1 MCELFNVAFGF
12 ALVFMKATLDT
23 DTPVALFACVG
34 RCFTVDALLTH
45 GITTVEKEPLSA
57 LGAVPQSPLA
67 DRALCHPRVAP
78 LASPRPQG
86 DVPTF
91 QAGGSL
97 TSPLQ
102 PAPALAF
109 PRGSGRAA
117 HATPGPLTA
126 AGAAKGRPRGK
137 GAEPRGGRGWA
148 APSPL
153 PPLPPRSRTGPSSPA
168 PAAVPPER
176 YLHGGAGRLQG
187 RGERGATA
195 AASAATSSPSRF
207 RLRHPGSPARPG
219 RHRAPPRGM
228 DGRGPAQGP
237 LPRRHSPGRAGRG
250 PGGGQPCRTPVLR
263 LLKRAKG
270 PGYGCSTTAP
280 RYSPFPKGSRGQ
292 RSAVGASPA
301 ASLRRA
307 SGVE

>member
-67 DRALCHPRVAP
+67 GRALCHPRVAP

-109 PRGSGRAA
+109 RGAAAGPPMPPPAPHGCGGCEGPSPREGSGAPGWEGLGRTFPAAPAPAKVTHRPLLARPSRGAPRAL
-117 HATPGPLTA
+117 PPWRGRPA
-126 AGAAKGRPRGK
+126 AGAGRARRHSRCQRRYILP
-137 GAEPRGGRGWA
+137 E
-148 APSPL
+148 PL
-153 PPLPPRSRTGPSSPA
+153 PPPSSRLAGWARPSPSAAPGDGREGPSPG
-168 PAAVPPER
+168 P
-176 YLHGGAGRLQG
+176 
-187 RGERGATA
+187 
-195 AASAATSSPSRF
+195 AASAPQ
-207 RLRHPGSPARPG
+207 PG
-219 RHRAPPRGM
+219 
-228 DGRGPAQGP
+228 
-237 LPRRHSPGRAGRG
+237 
-250 PGGGQPCRTPVLR
+250 
-263 LLKRAKG
+263 
-270 PGYGCSTTAP
+270 
-280 RYSPFPKGSRGQ
+280 
-292 RSAVGASPA
+292 
-301 ASLRRA
+301 
-307 SGVE
+307 